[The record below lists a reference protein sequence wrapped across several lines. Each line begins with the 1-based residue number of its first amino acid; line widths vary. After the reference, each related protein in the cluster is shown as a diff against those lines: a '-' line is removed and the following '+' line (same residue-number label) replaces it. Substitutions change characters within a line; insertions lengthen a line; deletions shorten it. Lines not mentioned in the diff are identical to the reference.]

1 MISERNPTSRAT
13 SGATAPLIT
22 ANVLNPLNDDE
33 PADPTP
39 SFCVSFDQSPNDHE
53 TTPITRTIK
62 DRTLNVKDAAAR
74 FVAVSVIIKIE
85 EITTTTSAM
94 SDTEYISIR
103 V

>member
-1 MISERNPTSRAT
+1 MISERKPTSSAI

-33 PADPTP
+33 PDPTP
-39 SFCVSFDQSPNDHE
+39 SFCVSFDQSPKDHE
-53 TTPITRTIK
+53 TIPITRTIK
-62 DRTLNVKDAAAR
+62 ERTLNVKDAAAR
-74 FVAVSVIIKIE
+74 FVAVSVIIKLE

-94 SDTEYISIR
+94 SDTEYISIP